1 MQTFTEMMS
10 GTAEPSSERNNA
22 SDEILIM
29 DLITEGA
36 KAKFDEPIACCEKCG
51 DALAK
56 DIVILGKVRRLPR
69 KMCSCRK
76 ADAETEEKQER
87 EDTIQKWINRFREY
101 SLTDERFERS
111 TFENWIH
118 APDKEEYYEL
128 GMRYC
133 EKWETMMA
141 NNRGLLLYGTAGT
154 GKTYLAFAI
163 ANELGKQ
170 GKAVMAISISK
181 ILDAIKD
188 SYNNFG
194 RDGET
199 EILRTIQ
206 EASLL
211 ILDDIGVEHKTS
223 WAYEKL
229 YAIIDTRYRA
239 SKPVIFTTNKSLEE
253 LRTYFT
259 VVDARTGEK
268 DASERIFNRLC
279 EMCAFHEVA
288 GHSWRTQ
295 QGKRNKKALYADL
308 EIPLP
313 E

>member
-1 MQTFTEMMS
+1 MQLITDVV
-10 GTAEPSSERNNA
+10 SSSVEFPRESNNVT
-22 SDEILIM
+22 DEIFIM

-36 KAKFDEPIACCEKCG
+36 NAKFDEPIDCCEKCG

-56 DIVILGKVRRLPR
+56 DMVILGKVRRLPR

-76 ADAETEEKQER
+76 IDTVTEKEQER
-87 EDTIQKWINRFREY
+87 EAIIQKWIERFRAY
-101 SLTDERFERS
+101 SLTDEKFERS

-118 APDKEEYYEL
+118 SPDKEEYYEL
-128 GMRYC
+128 GTRYC
-133 EKWETMMA
+133 EKWETMLA
-141 NNRGLLLYGTAGT
+141 NNRGLLLYGVAGT

-163 ANELGKQ
+163 ANELGKR
-170 GKAVMAISISK
+170 GKAVMAISVSK
-181 ILDAIKD
+181 ILAIIRD
-188 SYNNFG
+188 SYDKDG
-194 RDGET
+194 EMGET
-199 EILRTIQ
+199 EILNTIH

-239 SKPVIFTTNKSLEE
+239 GKPVIFTTNKTLEE

-259 VVDARTGEK
+259 VVDIRTGEK

-279 EMCAFHEVA
+279 EMCAFHEVV

-295 QGKRNKKALYADL
+295 QGKRNKIALYADL
-308 EIPLP
+308 GIPLQ